1 MPLTTKR
8 DRMLC
13 TKKYFDKSFK
23 VDTKSLWDVLP
34 TECKVIVRDFE
45 RDILMATKIQ
55 KHYRMVRYAPGAAP
69 AFAAKQRV
77 LMFWSG
83 PPDHDAYDDYVVWA
97 TGDVGRKNI
106 GYYDAKIYLDEWNR
120 TVYYYDQVK
129 REKRHAEWVEKGFA
143 RAGGVNC
150 ERNYHEP
157 RCISLIKPW

>member
-1 MPLTTKR
+1 MGNSKIARCL
-8 DRMLC
+8 LF
-13 TKKYFDKSFK
+13 KKYFDPAFRAGN
-23 VDTKSLWDVLP
+23 KSLWDILP
-34 TECKVIVRDFE
+34 HECKAIVRDFE

-106 GYYDAKIYLDEWNR
+106 GYYDAKIYLDEWSR